1 MALVELNRISKSYDG
16 KAFAVKHLD
25 LRCNSG
31 EMIALLGPSGCG
43 KTSTLKMIAGLESP
57 SSGTIQFNQKDV
69 TALSSAQRNIAM
81 VFEDYALYSHL
92 SVFENIAFPL
102 RVKKQ
107 KNPDIHRIVT
117 QMLDLLRLQDIRDVQ
132 VNTLSGG
139 AQQRVSIGRALVR
152 HPEVILFDEPL
163 SHLDAD
169 QRVQLRT
176 EIKRLQIINGLTSVL
191 VTHDQTEAISMADVV
206 AVMDG
211 GVLAQVDSPQGI
223 YDSPSNLF
231 VAGFI
236 GEPPMNFIK
245 ATLPWDSSQEVM
257 LGIRPE
263 HIRLANTNG
272 SFTQLPLQLHA
283 QITDVEPLGDRDVLT
298 LNSALPS
305 QSGHLLM
312 EIQGPSEN
320 ITGSH
325 VSVVIAADK
334 IHVFDTQT
342 ELKMHMSP
350 QAIQSIWAQWS

>member
-1 MALVELNRISKSYDG
+1 MALVELNQISKSYDG
-16 KAFAVKHLD
+16 NAFAVKHLD
-25 LRCNSG
+25 LRCNDG

-57 SSGTIQFNQKDV
+57 TSGTIQFNGQDV
-69 TALSSAQRNIAM
+69 TALTSAQRNIAM

-102 RVKKQ
+102 RVKKH
-107 KNPDIHRIVT
+107 KNPDIQRIVT
-117 QMLDLLRLQDIRDVQ
+117 QMLELLRLQDIRDVQ

-152 HPEVILFDEPL
+152 HPEVMLFDEPL

-176 EIKRLQIINGLTSVL
+176 EIKRLQIMNGLTSVL

-206 AVMDG
+206 AVMNG
-211 GVLAQVDSPQGI
+211 GVLAQVDTPQGI
-223 YDSPSNLF
+223 YDSPNNLF

-236 GEPPMNFIK
+236 GEPPMNFIE
-245 ATLPWDSSQEVM
+245 ATLPWDSKQTVI

-263 HIRLANTNG
+263 HIGLSNTNT
-272 SFTQLPLQLHA
+272 SKTESQLLLHA

-298 LNSALPS
+298 LISALPS

-312 EIQGPSEN
+312 EVQGPSKLAA
-320 ITGSH
+320 GSH
-325 VSVVIAADK
+325 VSVTIAAQK
-334 IHVFDTQT
+334 IHVFESKTQKNMN
-342 ELKMHMSP
+342 LKPH
-350 QAIQSIWAQWS
+350 AIQSIWAQWS